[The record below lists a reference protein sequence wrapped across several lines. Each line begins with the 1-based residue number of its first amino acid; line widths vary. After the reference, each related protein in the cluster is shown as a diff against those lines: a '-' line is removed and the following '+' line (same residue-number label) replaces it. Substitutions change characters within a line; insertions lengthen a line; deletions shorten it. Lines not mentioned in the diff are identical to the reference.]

1 MAEHRKV
8 SFPGSLGA
16 TLAARLDM
24 PDGPPRATALF
35 AHCFSCSKDLFAA
48 SSVSRALCD
57 LGFAVLRFDFTGLGN
72 SEGEFASTNF
82 SSNVE
87 DIVAAADWLRAEHMA
102 PALLIGHSLGGAAI
116 LDAAHRVP
124 EARAVATI
132 AAPADP
138 THAGHLFEQVR
149 QLIEKEGEALVNLG
163 GRDFTVRRQ
172 FLEDLGKHDHLKDR
186 IAHLKKALIVFHGPR
201 DSIVGI
207 ENAGSIFQA
216 ARHPKSFVS
225 LDDADH
231 LLTRKADAR
240 YVAAVLAAWAERYL
254 PAAEAGDETP
264 AAPPAG
270 EVRVRSN
277 GHGPYG
283 QDIVAGSHRFTA
295 DEPASVG
302 GRDGGPNPYD
312 LLLAGLGACTSMT
325 MKMYAERKQ
334 WPLERVTVTLRH
346 EKIHAT
352 DCAECE
358 TKTGKVDRIDRDIV
372 IEGPLDADQHRRLM
386 EIAQRCPVHQTLTSE
401 TVIHDHE
408 VEA

>member
-1 MAEHRKV
+1 MADHRKV

-87 DIVAAADWLRAEHMA
+87 DIVAAADWLRAEHRA

-149 QLIEKEGEALVNLG
+149 ELIEREGEALVNLG

-172 FLEDLGKHDHLKDR
+172 FLEDLGRHDHLKER
-186 IAHLKKALIVFHGPR
+186 IANLKKALIVFHGPR
-201 DSIVGI
+201 DNIVGI
-207 ENAGSIFQA
+207 ENAATIFQA

-231 LLTRKADAR
+231 LLSRKADAR
-240 YVAAVLAAWAERYL
+240 
-254 PAAEAGDETP
+254 
-264 AAPPAG
+264 
-270 EVRVRSN
+270 
-277 GHGPYG
+277 
-283 QDIVAGSHRFTA
+283 
-295 DEPASVG
+295 
-302 GRDGGPNPYD
+302 
-312 LLLAGLGACTSMT
+312 
-325 MKMYAERKQ
+325 
-334 WPLERVTVTLRH
+334 
-346 EKIHAT
+346 
-352 DCAECE
+352 
-358 TKTGKVDRIDRDIV
+358 
-372 IEGPLDADQHRRLM
+372 
-386 EIAQRCPVHQTLTSE
+386 
-401 TVIHDHE
+401 
-408 VEA
+408 